1 MLVAYARKATPAE
14 QAAFV
19 GHLPRGDGPAERR
32 PYEDLFFA
40 LTTSTEA
47 LTNH

>member
-1 MLVAYARKATPAE
+1 MMLATYATGDRPREGAVPRPATAGG
-14 QAAFV
+14 A
-19 GHLPRGDGPAERR
+19 RDRR
-32 PYEDLFFA
+32 AYEDLFFA